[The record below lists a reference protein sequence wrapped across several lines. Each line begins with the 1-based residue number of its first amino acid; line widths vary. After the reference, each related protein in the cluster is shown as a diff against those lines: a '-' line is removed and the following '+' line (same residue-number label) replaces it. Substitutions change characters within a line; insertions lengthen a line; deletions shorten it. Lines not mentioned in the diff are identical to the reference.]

1 MADLGFFERRA
12 RRLTRVSR
20 FKLQYE
26 ALCGQSDAAPK
37 PIREIANER
46 RRAGYRRLATPLK

>member
-1 MADLGFFERRA
+1 
-12 RRLTRVSR
+12 LTWVSR

-26 ALCGQSDAAPK
+26 ALCGTFDAAPK

-46 RRAGYRRLATPLK
+46 CRVGY